1 MPNYTCSG
9 YINPW
14 RRAVNA
20 APCTHHAH
28 TSYAQARCWRALA
41 RGSRVSSRP
50 ARRHPR
56 PSMLQKAV
64 ARRAVRRLML
74 ATAPANK
81 LQRLP
86 TAPCSM
92 ILSSFEAS
100 RRPPGRQTRSR
111 SSMPCPVLPAPP
123 ARAAVRW
130 VCQPQCAE
138 LCMSRACAW
147 PCRCALECVRSRV
160 RAVRW
165 CGRARKGSRSC
176 VDPCGSRPSPC
187 ASRRG
192 PARSSGVPRGRWVP
206 PFCLFTEVFYYALLL
221 PCM

>member
-1 MPNYTCSG
+1 
-9 YINPW
+9 
-14 RRAVNA
+14 
-20 APCTHHAH
+20 
-28 TSYAQARCWRALA
+28 
-41 RGSRVSSRP
+41 
-50 ARRHPR
+50 
-56 PSMLQKAV
+56 
-64 ARRAVRRLML
+64 ML
-74 ATAPANK
+74 AAAPANK

-147 PCRCALECVRSRV
+147 SCKCVGGCARWRV

-176 VDPCGSRPSPC
+176 ADPCGSRLEPFTR
-187 ASRRG
+187 RRG
-192 PARSSGVPRGRWVP
+192 PARSSGRTARQVPH
-206 PFCLFTEVFYYALLL
+206 PFFLFTEVFFCTTYSSTKVAYDNSLHVTADTADTAHRSQL
-221 PCM
+221 